1 MIIGPRSGDAAG
13 VKLFPESQS
22 MHHLTSSRLDFSAPQ
37 PVSLSDLPPR
47 IAGAMQGSNGDTHH
61 TPEMAASDI
70 FPRLTEY
77 PWFHGMLSRTDAA
90 AMVLHHSVTGKKHS
104 VGLSHWNAAEA
115 G

>member
-104 VGLSHWNAAEA
+104 
-115 G
+115 